1 MIFLFFVQAAV
12 TATPPARKNNT
23 RAPRKKHL
31 KSKSITGTNAK
42 ERNCPDKMY
51 LKATSLKKIV
61 ASKATTPEPRW
72 KDTAI
77 FVLDQAQLS
86 VSSSGESLAS
96 GMFWDS
102 ILPDSLRNKNL
113 KYFKHDMDRIW
124 LEE

>member
-1 MIFLFFVQAAV
+1 MQKKGI
-12 TATPPARKNNT
+12 ARIK
-23 RAPRKKHL
+23 
-31 KSKSITGTNAK
+31 I
-42 ERNCPDKMY
+42 Y
-51 LKATSLKKIV
+51 LKAKSLKKIV

-72 KDTAI
+72 KEPAI

-86 VSSSGESLAS
+86 VSFSGESLAS

-124 LEE
+124 LEECQHEPPRCS